1 MTTGLHSACTSGR
14 QTRSPHQPR
23 HLNTIAELNEALVGR
38 YEVEKQIGQGGM
50 ATVYLARDI
59 RHDRNVAIKVLHPE
73 LAAVLG
79 PERFVTE
86 MKVTANLQHPHIL
99 PLFDSGTAGGQLF
112 YVMPFIEGQTLRDR
126 LELERQLP
134 IEEALRITTEVASAL
149 DYAHR
154 HNVVH
159 RDIKPENIL
168 LHDGSALVAD
178 FGIALAVSN
187 AGGTRLTQT
196 GLSLGTPQYM
206 SPEQATGDKII
217 DGRTDVYSLGAVLYE
232 MLAGEPPFTGPSS
245 QAIVSRV
252 LTEAAPPLRSRRNT
266 VTPELEAAVVKAV
279 QKLPADRFATPAA
292 FADALRT
299 SGTHAM
305 RPVGGASQMMV
316 VGSPRR
322 ILVAAIAV
330 VAVAALGFVFGKR
343 AGGSSG
349 SLSTEWTG
357 ELLGGP
363 LEALSPAVSHDGQY
377 VAFNAM
383 VDGLTQLAVLKPKTG
398 DWAILTTDRTH
409 GLIADA
415 HWSLD
420 DSKIYYT
427 RRLDVPNG
435 LHSISPLGT
444 GDRLVLADADGV
456 GELPDGS
463 MLVGRMNAERNMQL
477 YRFYPGSGRL
487 DTLDAIMSKTTI
499 DGMVRPFRDGKEIA
513 FFGRPTKQSGGVDH
527 LYVMDIAGKKFRRL
541 DPDSLT
547 PPPGSLAITPD
558 DQWVVTTARSGN
570 LVRLFAIA
578 RDGSGRTR
586 TIAHLTAT
594 VGALDIGQDG
604 SVYLD
609 QELRPVQ
616 LHRYSPSDHKT
627 ESRTLAIYTGNTVLP
642 LSLPDG
648 RTLIAGPSGAGFRV
662 MAFAPGKEAA
672 PFVGTDES
680 TGGPLAM
687 LGDDRVLLT
696 IGDRGKKVVAIT
708 SLASGQIVRRISD
721 LTPSALAGSP
731 DGKTIYFVDSSRY
744 VWSMPADGSG
754 KRTRLRPGDAVAVD
768 PHGKYLVVELDDKE
782 QTRLFRVPLDGTREE
797 EIVVH
802 SELHLTA
809 TGSLLSNA
817 VGPDGRIVISVAPR
831 ASWFWPA
838 AILDPKTGKL
848 EVFPPGDQFDSYG
861 GWTTDGHI
869 VSTSHPLVSTL
880 WRFRPITAK
889 K

>member
-1 MTTGLHSACTSGR
+1 V
-14 QTRSPHQPR
+14 
-23 HLNTIAELNEALVGR
+23 NTIAELNEALVGR

-79 PERFVTE
+79 PERFIAE

-112 YVMPFIEGQTLRDR
+112 YVMPYIDGQTLRDR
-126 LELERQLP
+126 LEHERQLP

-266 VTPELEAAVVKAV
+266 VTPELEAAVVKSV

-299 SGTHAM
+299 SGTHTM
-305 RPVGGASQMMV
+305 RPIVGGSASQLMAAASSGRV
-316 VGSPRR
+316 
-322 ILVAAIAV
+322 LVV
-330 VAVAALGFVFGKR
+330 VAIVALIGGVIGFFAGRGSGADRGALN
-343 AGGSSG
+343 
-349 SLSTEWTG
+349 TEWSG

-363 LEALSPAVSHDGQY
+363 LAALAPSVSHDGQY

-383 VDGLTQLAVLKPKTG
+383 VDGLTQLGVLKPKTG
-398 DWAILTTDRTH
+398 DWTILTTDRTR
-409 GLIADA
+409 GLIADVR
-415 HWSLD
+415 WSLD
-420 DSKIYYT
+420 GSKIYYS
-427 RRLDVPNG
+427 RRLELPNG
-435 LHSISPLGT
+435 LYSISPLGT
-444 GDRLVLADADGV
+444 GDRLVLADADGF

-463 MLVGRMNAERNMQL
+463 LLVERLNADRNMQL

-487 DTLDAIMSKTTI
+487 DTLDALVTRTTT
-499 DGMVRPFRDGKEIA
+499 DGMVHPFRDGKEVA
-513 FFGRPTKQSGGVDH
+513 FFGRPARQSGGVDH
-527 LYVMDIAGKKFRRL
+527 LFVMDIAGKKFRRL
-541 DPDSLT
+541 DADSLNLQIA
-547 PPPGSLAITPD
+547 SLASTPD
-558 DQWVVTTARSGN
+558 DQWVVTVAPSGN
-570 LVRLFAIA
+570 LSRLIAIA
-578 RDGSGRTR
+578 RDGSGRIR
-586 TIAHLTAT
+586 TIGQVTAA
-594 VGALDIGQDG
+594 VGGLDIGQDG

-616 LHRYSPSDHKT
+616 LYRYSPSDHKS
-627 ESRTLAIYTGNTVLP
+627 ESRTLAIYAGSTVVP

-648 RTLIAGPSGAGFRV
+648 RTLIAAPSGTGFRV
-662 MAFAPGKEAA
+662 MTFATGKEAT

-680 TGGPLAM
+680 TNGPLAM

-696 IGDRGKKVVAIT
+696 IGDGEKKVVAIT
-708 SLASGQIVRRISD
+708 SLASGQIIRRISD
-721 LTPSALAGSP
+721 LSPNALAGSP
-731 DGKTIYFVDSSRY
+731 DGKTIYFVDSTRY
-744 VWSMPADGSG
+744 VWSMSADGSG

-768 PHGKYLVVELDDKE
+768 PHGKYLIVEVDGQDK
-782 QTRLFRVPLDGTREE
+782 TRLFRVPLDGTREE
-797 EIVVH
+797 EIMVH
-802 SELHLTA
+802 SDLHLTA
-809 TGSLLSNA
+809 TGALLSNA
-817 VGPDGRIVISVAPR
+817 VGPDGRIVISVVPR

-869 VSTSHPLVSTL
+869 VSTAHPLVSTL
-880 WRFRPITAK
+880 WRFRPANAK